1 MIYDDDD
8 GDDDDG
14 DDDDG
19 GDGHHGERGI
29 LLYDKTWQKII
40 CLYEHLNLSL
50 KGSRNPFAWQER
62 HLCPYILSIA
72 EALLTHFNTDALM
85 LGLLRI

>member
-29 LLYDKTWQKII
+29 LLYDKT
-40 CLYEHLNLSL
+40 
-50 KGSRNPFAWQER
+50 
-62 HLCPYILSIA
+62 
-72 EALLTHFNTDALM
+72 
-85 LGLLRI
+85 